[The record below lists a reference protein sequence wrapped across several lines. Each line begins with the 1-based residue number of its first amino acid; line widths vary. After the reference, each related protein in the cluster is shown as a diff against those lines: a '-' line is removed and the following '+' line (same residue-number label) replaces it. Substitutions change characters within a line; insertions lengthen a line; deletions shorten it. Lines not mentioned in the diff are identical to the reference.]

1 MSEHKNLDQNANPTK
16 SKSKSDTPQTPIL
29 NSDEM
34 DQDKACIFVSDI
46 LSNTQRA
53 SWRTKQMT
61 ANKIPTKTIN
71 SRSNPLNETKRKSKK
86 YKDY

>member
-34 DQDKACIFVSDI
+34 DQDKTCIFVSDI

-53 SWRTKQMT
+53 S
-61 ANKIPTKTIN
+61 
-71 SRSNPLNETKRKSKK
+71 
-86 YKDY
+86 